1 MENENNADMSGE
13 IVVLGK
19 TVKKSVL
26 PEIYRLA
33 SANKK
38 ALEENIK
45 SMMAAQGSPT
55 PAALWRN
62 WKATLKDSRGNSL

>member
-1 MENENNADMSGE
+1 MKNKNGAVMGEE
-13 IVVLGK
+13 IVILGK

-33 SANKK
+33 SANRE

-45 SMMAAQGSPT
+45 SMMAAQGFTNAGS
-55 PAALWRN
+55 AMAQLESD
-62 WKATLKDSRGNSL
+62 LEG

>member
-1 MENENNADMSGE
+1 MNNKNEAAMSEE

-19 TVKKSVL
+19 TVKKFVL

-38 ALEENIK
+38 VLEENIK
-45 SMMAAQGSPT
+45 SMMAAQGFTNAGS
-55 PAALWRN
+55 AMAHLESD
-62 WKATLKDSRGNSL
+62 LES

>member
-1 MENENNADMSGE
+1 MENENNAGMSEE

-45 SMMAAQGSPT
+45 SMMAAQGFTNVGS
-55 PAALWRN
+55 AMAHLESD
-62 WKATLKDSRGNSL
+62 LEG

>member
-1 MENENNADMSGE
+1 MKNKNGAVISEE

-33 SANKK
+33 SANKA

-45 SMMAAQGSPT
+45 GMMAAQGFTNAGS
-55 PAALWRN
+55 AMAQLESD
-62 WKATLKDSRGNSL
+62 LES

>member
-1 MENENNADMSGE
+1 MESKNNTAKCEE

-33 SANKK
+33 SANKE

-45 SMMAAQGSPT
+45 SMMAAQGFTNAGS
-55 PAALWRN
+55 AMAQLESD
-62 WKATLKDSRGNSL
+62 LES

>member
-1 MENENNADMSGE
+1 MGNKNKTVMSEE

-38 ALEENIK
+38 VLEENIN
-45 SMMAAQGSPT
+45 SMMAAQGFTNAGS
-55 PAALWRN
+55 AMVHLESD
-62 WKATLKDSRGNSL
+62 LES

>member
-1 MENENNADMSGE
+1 MKNKNGAIMGEE

-19 TVKKSVL
+19 TVRKSVL

-33 SANKK
+33 SANRE

-45 SMMAAQGSPT
+45 SMMAAQGFTNAGS
-55 PAALWRN
+55 AMAQLESD
-62 WKATLKDSRGNSL
+62 LEG

>member
-1 MENENNADMSGE
+1 MKNENNVGLSEE

-38 ALEENIK
+38 VLEENIK
-45 SMMAAQGSPT
+45 SMMAAQGFTNAGS
-55 PAALWRN
+55 AL
-62 WKATLKDSRGNSL
+62 AQLESDLEG